1 MYRPI
6 ASLNCLES
14 TLTQACLFVLI
25 RHLTLTKY
33 LIFNT
38 LHNVLCNS
46 YVTLSLSCHCV
57 TSTSPTRIHYNI
69 TFYKISRRKEG
80 GGGKGKYKTQ
90 KIFFLKKF
98 FGKNILGPKSPTNF
112 WVGLP
117 RPQGA
122 TTHPV
127 RVSAPH
133 LVRVNTLLGGPH
145 LAFCRMQPHRF
156 VTTLWILS
164 NCSL

>member
-38 LHNVLCNS
+38 LHNALCNS
-46 YVTLSLSCHCV
+46 YVTLSLSCHNV
-57 TSTSPTRIHYNI
+57 TSTSPTRIQYNI

-80 GGGKGKYKTQ
+80 GGGQGKIKNS
-90 KIFFLKKF
+90 KNIFLKKRFGIF
-98 FGKNILGPKSPTNF
+98 FAVQKIQKLIDSFFPNFRSLTTWYSKNIFPKILLNF
-112 WVGLP
+112 FEVPWRLQLDEVIIK
-117 RPQGA
+117 
-122 TTHPV
+122 
-127 RVSAPH
+127 
-133 LVRVNTLLGGPH
+133 N
-145 LAFCRMQPHRF
+145 
-156 VTTLWILS
+156 
-164 NCSL
+164 